1 MVWIIETTLQRK
13 VGDQTTTFAGTSS
26 ILCQLIHVLSTIYVS
41 KNDYDILWFSI
52 WNIKRIR
59 NGYGM
64 NTEWSNRQE
73 GQYRWLNIFG
83 YKNSWFWRN
92 KSLEPRSEQISPIIG
107 YPSYGNKTCQ
117 SVFGDVCIL
126 RMIVMYI

>member
-41 KNDYDILWFSI
+41 KNDYDFLWFSI
-52 WNIKRIR
+52 WNTERTR
-59 NGYGM
+59 NEYRM

-83 YKNSWFWRN
+83 YKNSWFWSN
-92 KSLEPRSEQISPIIG
+92 KSREPRSEQISPIIG